1 MPAREDGPEVD
12 HGEADVSVTESDME
26 DWAAL
31 WAEEPSREEQHEL
44 ARVARR
50 ASWRGTLIE
59 YADLGFAICIALC
72 ILGAIALQPQP
83 ATLAIGLLSAGGL
96 FWSSKKRHML
106 RQATLLA
113 EARDRVVLLEHEIAR
128 TSAEHKRA
136 AIGMWATPLVI
147 LSGAMLAY
155 LLTHSGSLAGFGAS
169 LVESM
174 TKVPDHRGYPG
185 LDLSAGAACAA
196 AQAGPRRA
204 SLAPRCISGRS
215 AAGWLPA
222 RLITGFSAFSRTSDS
237 FRPLAR
243 LKRRGRKGRHLV
255 GGPPGPAG

>member
-1 MPAREDGPEVD
+1 M
-12 HGEADVSVTESDME
+12 SVTESDME

-174 TKVPDHRGYPG
+174 TEVPVGPAITAGILALIYQQVLLAQQLKRGLG
-185 LDLSAGAACAA
+185 ELRSLQGAY
-196 AQAGPRRA
+196 REE
-204 SLAPRCISGRS
+204 
-215 AAGWLPA
+215 A
-222 RLITGFSAFSRTSDS
+222 RLDGF
-237 FRPLAR
+237 L
-243 LKRRGRKGRHLV
+243 LG
-255 GGPPGPAG
+255 